1 MTRRFCLGLLRRYS
15 ALLKHSDDGSERR
28 SVEGIEVSIAD
39 RLLEDLRGRV
49 VLVGLAG
56 RCS

>member
-1 MTRRFCLGLLRRYS
+1 
-15 ALLKHSDDGSERR
+15 LLKHSDDGSERR